1 MLNKRERKTAL
12 NGLKR
17 AADLIRKDGWVQNR
31 MSEKDIFTGKVIGYC
46 LLGALDKVNASRSAV
61 LALATYLDGR
71 PVTDIGYIVG
81 YVAEDKIILFND
93 KRGRT
98 RGEVLRAIRNTRNKL
113 LTGK

>member
-31 MSEKDIFTGKVIGYC
+31 VSEKDIFTGKVIGYC

-61 LALATYLDGR
+61 LALATYLVGR
-71 PVTDIGYIVG
+71 PVTDIVG